1 MKERN
6 LNDVK
11 ASISNRT
18 FGGILTAGNA
28 SPRWK
33 MNISVVL
40 CAVETRKGLEGRKE
54 KENKAE
60 AYEWIQLIRH
70 VSIRSRSYL
79 LLLLLPVLY
88 LLLSSFF
95 PSFPYFSVHVYTN
108 DPWEGRDEPEGGK
121 TSAHR
126 QQQQRKRLVTWRWTL
141 FRFSLKISISLY
153 LMQGRHSDQ
162 S

>member
-1 MKERN
+1 
-6 LNDVK
+6 
-11 ASISNRT
+11 
-18 FGGILTAGNA
+18 
-28 SPRWK
+28 

-79 LLLLLPVLY
+79 LLPVLY

-95 PSFPYFSVHVYTN
+95 LSFPYFSVYVYTN
-108 DPWEGRDEPEGGK
+108 DPWEGRNEPEGGK

-126 QQQQRKRLVTWRWTL
+126 QQQQRKRLVT
-141 FRFSLKISISLY
+141 
-153 LMQGRHSDQ
+153 
-162 S
+162 